1 MTVIRRD
8 DYEPATEHERVR
20 RRIQAA
26 LKGEEYSI
34 AEMAADLER
43 LTDQLAGAVDAL
55 YTAHDFIGRVSKWT
69 GDTEDEQAEVLA
81 EIARHLPQGGQ

>member
-43 LTDQLAGAVDAL
+43 LTDQLAGAVSECERLRSGLRAAL
-55 YTAHDFIGRVSKWT
+55 DYLQLNDSIDYNTALTRVRAAL
-69 GDTEDEQAEVLA
+69 EDQ
-81 EIARHLPQGGQ
+81 